1 MNNELKQLEGLSPE
15 NRRKILAET
24 ENKYKSVMQELQELI
39 EYVDDQFN
47 QSLKYKEK
55 DMELLVRSLLSVI
68 HIEARLLTDVRLILN
83 KIYNEHSVELHC
95 INLNLEI
102 LNGNIG
108 MVNDKVSERR
118 NNE

>member
-1 MNNELKQLEGLSPE
+1 MNNGLKQLEGLSPE

-24 ENKYKSVMQELQELI
+24 ENKYKTIIHELQELI
-39 EYVDDQFN
+39 EYVDDQFD

-55 DMELLVRSLLSVI
+55 DMELFVSSLLSVI
-68 HIEARLLTDVRLILN
+68 QIQARHLTDGRLILN
-83 KIYNEHSVELHC
+83 KIYNEHSVELHY

-108 MVNDKVSERR
+108 MINDKVSERR
-118 NNE
+118 NDE